1 MVLNEPL
8 PVEVH
13 DLIARRRALGLDTH
27 DEVWN
32 GEYHMNAAPN
42 ARHARVESQL
52 HIALDQHVRAA
63 GLFLVGPVNIGDD
76 EHDFRVPD
84 LGVLHVRTDEVWLD
98 DAAIVIE
105 VLSPHDESWLKFD
118 HYGSFGVDEI
128 FIVDPDAETVR
139 IFARTA
145 DGFDETGQSDLLDL
159 AASALADRIDW

>member
-8 PVEVH
+8 PGEVH

-42 ARHARVESQL
+42 ARHARLESQL
-52 HIALDQHVRAA
+52 HIALDQRVRAA
-63 GLFLVGPVNIGDD
+63 GLFLVGPVNIGGD
-76 EHDFRVPD
+76 ENDFRVPD
-84 LGVLHVRTDEVWLD
+84 LGVLRVRTDGVWLD

-105 VLSPHDESWLKFD
+105 VLSLHHESWPEFD
-118 HYGSFGVDEI
+118 HYGSFGVAEI

-145 DGFDETGQSDLLDL
+145 DGFEETGTSDLLDL
-159 AASALADRIDW
+159 AASALADRLDW